1 MGLLAAGSFVEGAF
15 DVLIVLLAIELL
27 GLGGAGVGWLNAAWG
42 VGGLVAGAVAISL
55 LGRGRLAAG
64 LASGALA
71 AGACLLLLS
80 VLPEELVA
88 VAFGIFVV
96 IGLGYGLIEI
106 AGVTLLQRMTSDE
119 VLGRAF
125 AVVES
130 GYGLMNGV
138 GAMASPLL
146 IELFGLRGALVAIG
160 LLMPA
165 LVGLR
170 GRALTRLEAGAAVPE
185 EAFRLLRSLPL
196 FAPLPL
202 GMVENLSQRLVPM
215 EARSG
220 ARAPRALPR
229 AGREHEAHQ
238 VVQRAVV
245 HSRAVCSCL
254 EGGLAPVVA
263 AAQDHE
269 HDPGRQEA
277 DADGQHERQRE
288 RLAVGCAGAVEAAG
302 AVGSDPSPV
311 AGAVASDPSPPT
323 TTGGNV
329 CSWL

>member
-1 MGLLAAGSFVEGAF
+1 VEGAF

-27 GLGGAGVGWLNAAWG
+27 DLGGAGVGWLNAAWG
-42 VGGLVAGAVAISL
+42 VGGLVAGAAAISL
-55 LGRGRLAAG
+55 LGPGSLAAG

-96 IGLGYGLIEI
+96 IGVGYGLIEI

-130 GYGLMNGV
+130 GYWLMNGIR
-138 GAMASPLL
+138 AMVSPLL
-146 IELFGLRGALVAIG
+146 IELFGVRGALVAIG

-165 LVGLR
+165 LVALR
-170 GRALTRLEAGAAVPE
+170 WRALARLEAGAAVPE

-202 GMVENLSQRLVPM
+202 SMVENLSQRLVPV
-215 EARSG
+215 EAKAGTPVVREGAPGDHFYVIAAGEFDVTSRDGSFPSLAAGDVFGEIALLRDGTRTATVTARTDGQLYPLDRDTFLTAVSG
-220 ARAPRALPR
+220 HRFTTRKATSIAEER
-229 AGREHEAHQ
+229 AGR
-238 VVQRAVV
+238 
-245 HSRAVCSCL
+245 S
-254 EGGLAPVVA
+254 PV
-263 AAQDHE
+263 
-269 HDPGRQEA
+269 
-277 DADGQHERQRE
+277 ERS
-288 RLAVGCAGAVEAAG
+288 AGA
-302 AVGSDPSPV
+302 
-311 AGAVASDPSPPT
+311 
-323 TTGGNV
+323 
-329 CSWL
+329 